1 MEILLRQVSRMD
13 RKEAINILAY
23 NAINATGT
31 LGALPPTARETR
43 YLNEQIKALN
53 MAMEALQEQE
63 RIIKQLEELRD
74 EPLMYCSE
82 DYWEG
87 HYIAAKEAIAIVRG
101 EEE

>member
-1 MEILLRQVSRMD
+1 MD
-13 RKEAINILAY
+13 RKEAIEILKRNKPTSDPRRCGTELCEAVDI
-23 NAINATGT
+23 AIA
-31 LGALPPTARETR
+31 
-43 YLNEQIKALN
+43 
-53 MAMEALQEQE
+53 ALQEPE

>member
-1 MEILLRQVSRMD
+1 MD
-13 RKEAINILAY
+13 RKEAIEILKKNKPTSDPRRCGIELCEAVDI
-23 NAINATGT
+23 AI
-31 LGALPPTARETR
+31 
-43 YLNEQIKALN
+43 
-53 MAMEALQEQE
+53 EALQEPE

-101 EEE
+101 EEEWT

>member
-1 MEILLRQVSRMD
+1 MPLIIKSVKILPRQVSRMD
-13 RKEAINILAY
+13 RKEAIEYAKFRLECHTKGDGEYTDYGEFLVA
-23 NAINATGT
+23 AIA
-31 LGALPPTARETR
+31 
-43 YLNEQIKALN
+43 
-53 MAMEALQEQE
+53 ALQEQE

>member
-1 MEILLRQVSRMD
+1 MD
-13 RKEAINILAY
+13 RKEAIEYWEEFLEEIPEIEGMPQEEKDKQEQATLM
-23 NAINATGT
+23 AIA
-31 LGALPPTARETR
+31 
-43 YLNEQIKALN
+43 
-53 MAMEALQEQE
+53 ALQEPE

-87 HYIAAKEAIAIVRG
+87 HYIAAKEAIANVRG

>member
-1 MEILLRQVSRMD
+1 MTREEATAIIKERYEFWQKHYAEECKDYGEALEI
-13 RKEAINILAY
+13 
-23 NAINATGT
+23 
-31 LGALPPTARETR
+31 AL
-43 YLNEQIKALN
+43 
-53 MAMEALQEQE
+53 EALQEQE

-74 EPLMYCSE
+74 DPLMYCSE

>member
-1 MEILLRQVSRMD
+1 MD
-13 RKEAINILAY
+13 RKEAIEYWEEFLEEIPEIEGMPQEEKDKQEQATLM
-23 NAINATGT
+23 AIA
-31 LGALPPTARETR
+31 
-43 YLNEQIKALN
+43 
-53 MAMEALQEQE
+53 ALQEPE

>member
-1 MEILLRQVSRMD
+1 MPLIIKSVKILPRQVSRMD
-13 RKEAINILAY
+13 RKEAIEILKRNKPTSDPRRCGTELCEAVDI
-23 NAINATGT
+23 AIA
-31 LGALPPTARETR
+31 
-43 YLNEQIKALN
+43 
-53 MAMEALQEQE
+53 ALQEQE

-101 EEE
+101 EE

>member
-1 MEILLRQVSRMD
+1 MD
-13 RKEAINILAY
+13 RKEAIEILKRNKPTSDPRRCGTELCEAVDI
-23 NAINATGT
+23 AIA
-31 LGALPPTARETR
+31 
-43 YLNEQIKALN
+43 
-53 MAMEALQEQE
+53 ALQEQE

-74 EPLMYCSE
+74 DPLMYCSE

>member
-1 MEILLRQVSRMD
+1 MD
-13 RKEAINILAY
+13 RKEAIAEVKERLAITDY
-23 NAINATGT
+23 KEHIPEYYEAIELA
-31 LGALPPTARETR
+31 
-43 YLNEQIKALN
+43 I
-53 MAMEALQEQE
+53 EALQEQE

-74 EPLMYCSE
+74 EPLMHCSE